1 LKLEFKSTRRRAMDT
16 DLNITLIIKQAGG
29 AAAIA
34 DASGGAIKK
43 DAVYKWPAIGIPDR
57 HWPILIERAGI
68 TAQDLYAANLA
79 ARSPSKQ
86 EVA

>member
-1 LKLEFKSTRRRAMDT
+1 MKLEFKSITTAVMDT
-16 DLNITLIIKQAGG
+16 NLTITQIIKQAGG

-43 DAVYKWPAIGIPDR
+43 DAVYKWPSIGIPDR
-57 HWPILIERAGI
+57 HWPILIERTGI
-68 TAQDLYAANLA
+68 TAQHLYAANLA